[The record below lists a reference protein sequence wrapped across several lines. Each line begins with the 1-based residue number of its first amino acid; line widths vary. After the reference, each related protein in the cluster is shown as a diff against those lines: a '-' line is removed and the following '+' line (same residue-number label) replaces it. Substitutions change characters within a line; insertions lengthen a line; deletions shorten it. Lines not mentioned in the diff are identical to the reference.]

1 LGKITLKLS
10 AVTVVNTEERSFM
23 SLTEIRNKHCKE
35 CPLHEKAHTVCV
47 MGTGSFHKPFF
58 VVGEAPGYQEDQMGR
73 PFVGRSG
80 KLLRSELIRAGVN
93 LEKGYVTNTVKCFPD
108 GTPTDDQTRICSH
121 LYLRREIEEMKPQW
135 ILTVGTP
142 AFKALTNSKETITNA
157 RGQVWEPRFG
167 EGLVFPTFHPA
178 YILYN
183 RKELPTFQGD
193 LEMFAAMIDY

>member
-142 AFKALTNSKETITNA
+142 AFKALTNSKFGNLGLE
-157 RGQVWEPRFG
+157 RGLCFPRSIRPIFSTTG
-167 EGLVFPTFHPA
+167 KNFQRFRA
-178 YILYN
+178 IL
-183 RKELPTFQGD
+183 KCL
-193 LEMFAAMIDY
+193 LL